1 MADHETERAGSTAA
15 TADVATPTRDDRSL
29 ADLIRELGGESSR
42 LVREEVELAKA
53 EMREKLEVYERNLL
67 KMLIGAAL
75 LLGAAAVLLVAVN
88 RGLTVLLGEFVAAE
102 VAVWLAPLILA
113 VPAAAIG
120 WGLVKAAQR
129 AMKKEGV
136 TPRQTVETLRQET
149 EWAKREA
156 KEVRHG

>member
-1 MADHETERAGSTAA
+1 MADHETPRAGSTAA
-15 TADVATPTRDDRSL
+15 TADVATPRRDDRSL

-67 KMLIGAAL
+67 KMFIGGGL

-88 RGLTVLLGEFVAAE
+88 RGLTVLLGEFMAAE
-102 VAVWLAPLILA
+102 VAVWLAPLMLA
-113 VPAAAIG
+113 VLAAAIG
-120 WGLVKAAQR
+120 WWLVKAAQR

-136 TPRQTVETLRQET
+136 TPKQTVETLRQET

>member
-1 MADHETERAGSTAA
+1 MADHETGRAGSRAA
-15 TADVATPTRDDRSL
+15 TADVATSTRDDRSL
-29 ADLIRELGGESSR
+29 PDLIRELGGESSR

-67 KMLIGAAL
+67 KMLIGGAL

-88 RGLTVLLGEFVAAE
+88 RGLTVLLGEFMAAE

-113 VPAAAIG
+113 VLAAAIG